1 MKKIGW
7 TYILGGILLVH
18 SISGAILTFVKN
30 PYGNDLNTCF
40 MEAIAGAGL
49 IKGRKA
55 TERLEKKVDDLE

>member
-1 MKKIGW
+1 
-7 TYILGGILLVH
+7 
-18 SISGAILTFVKN
+18 
-30 PYGNDLNTCF
+30 